1 MSTRRNRLVL
11 AALFGATLLG
21 ATLSGCSSTPR
32 FDEKFGSSVHAN
44 LSAQTLDP
52 AAAANANPATG
63 IDGAAARSVQE
74 RYQRSFK
81 EPAPS
86 SNQGMVGANGQ

>member
-1 MSTRRNRLVL
+1 MSIRHHRLVL
-11 AALFGATLLG
+11 AALVGTA
-21 ATLSGCSSTPR
+21 LSGCTSTPL
-32 FDEKFGSSVHAN
+32 FVHEFGTSVQAN

-52 AAAANANPATG
+52 AAAANTNPATG
-63 IDGAAARSVQE
+63 MDGATARAVQE

-86 SNQGMVGANGQ
+86 SNQGMVGASGQ

>member
-1 MSTRRNRLVL
+1 MSIKSVGRYRFVL
-11 AALFGATLLG
+11 AVLVGA
-21 ATLSGCSSTPR
+21 AVSGCSSTPL
-32 FDEKFGSSVHAN
+32 FVHEFGTSVRAN

-52 AAAANANPATG
+52 AAAANADPATG
-63 IDGAAARSVQE
+63 MDGAAARAVQE

-86 SNQGMVGANGQ
+86 SNQGMVGASGQ

>member
-1 MSTRRNRLVL
+1 MSTGRNRFALAVL
-11 AALFGATLLG
+11 LATALL
-21 ATLSGCSSTPR
+21 GCSSTPR
-32 FDEKFGSSVHAN
+32 FNRAFGTSVRAN

-52 AAAANANPATG
+52 AAATNARPPMG
-63 IDGAAARSVQE
+63 IDGQTARAIHE

-86 SNQGMVGANGQ
+86 NNQGMIGANGQ